1 MFIRTEHISVTSD
14 DIAEDDETK
23 QKRELEDSFTDMI
36 QLFKFVFN
44 DIGDSNLSPR
54 IEEDERLI
62 SISNYQKCYSC
73 WLNPYLNKDTCENF
87 VTANVND
94 TNNESNNTC
103 LSQTDYCVSFHYHV
117 RLTANN
123 KSELWHKFENGK
135 GGLGCY
141 RYQSLCSKEGCYN
154 ETFKNPFNE
163 ASDNRLRPWILET
176 VDICCCKGD

>member
-23 QKRELEDSFTDMI
+23 QKRELEDSFTDII

-73 WLNPYLNKDTCENF
+73 WLNPYLKILVKILLRQMWMIPTMKA
-87 VTANVND
+87 TILA
-94 TNNESNNTC
+94 
-103 LSQTDYCVSFHYHV
+103 YP
-117 RLTANN
+117 RLTIVLVSITTFDWLQTTNQSYGISL
-123 KSELWHKFENGK
+123 KMGK
-135 GGLGCY
+135 VDLVVIDIKVFVAKKDATMKH
-141 RYQSLCSKEGCYN
+141 SK
-154 ETFKNPFNE
+154 TH
-163 ASDNRLRPWILET
+163 SMRHLITD
-176 VDICCCKGD
+176 